1 MVFYILAV
9 LSNGKEFL
17 YLTIEMGKNKHYDLA
32 AVMTCLES
40 FYLFV
45 IVMKFNEVNFHGLE
59 FINLQ
64 IYNK

>member
-1 MVFYILAV
+1 M
-9 LSNGKEFL
+9 LSNGEGCL
-17 YLTIEMGKNKHYDLA
+17 YLTIEMGKDIHDGLA
-32 AVMTCLES
+32 TVMTCSDS

-45 IVMKFNEVNFHGLE
+45 IVMKFNEVNFHGSE